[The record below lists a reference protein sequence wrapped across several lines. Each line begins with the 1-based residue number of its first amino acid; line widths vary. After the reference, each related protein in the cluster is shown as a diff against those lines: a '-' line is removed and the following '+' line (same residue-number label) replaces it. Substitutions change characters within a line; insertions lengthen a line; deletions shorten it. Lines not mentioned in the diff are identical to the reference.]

1 MVVTP
6 EKTLFDEW
14 VDFVA
19 LPLFDGELGVVR
31 AAEFKHHL
39 AHCSD
44 CIDELAALSSVR
56 GSLKHAQLYEPA
68 PVSLVR
74 KIRADLYTVAPKTS
88 PSLHLAW
95 RALAAAA
102 GLLFIVLILWRAVP
116 GTRKEED
123 YQAEFAAEIVDAHL
137 RSLLPGQA
145 TNVNSNDPQTVSAW
159 LEGKVQFAVPAR
171 DLAKNGFALQGGRV
185 DIVQGRT
192 VAALVYRGGDQLF
205 NVFIWRTS
213 ESDDSPR
220 VGSRRGYQWIAWRKD
235 RLEICTVS
243 DAAPADLG
251 RLHELLTD

>member
-1 MVVTP
+1 MSC
-6 EKTLFDEW
+6 
-14 VDFVA
+14 DFTHSG
-19 LPLFDGELGVVR
+19 LHGYFDGELSVVR

-56 GSLKHAQLYEPA
+56 GSLKHAQLYESA
-68 PVSLVR
+68 PSSLVR
-74 KIRADLYTVAPKTS
+74 KIRADLYSVAPKTS

-102 GLLFIVLILWRAVP
+102 ALLFIVLILWRVVP

-145 TNVNSNDPQTVSAW
+145 TNVSSTDPRTVRAW
-159 LEGKVQFAVPAR
+159 LEEKVQFAVPVH
-171 DLAKNGFALQGGRV
+171 DLANNGFVLQGGRV
-185 DIVQGRT
+185 DVVQGRT

-213 ESDDSPR
+213 ESDSSPR
-220 VGSRRGYQWIAWRKD
+220 ASSRQGYQWIAWRKD
-235 RLEICTVS
+235 KLEFCSVS
-243 DAAPADLG
+243 DAAPADLA
-251 RLHELLTD
+251 RLHQLLTN